1 MNSQGAGI
9 NNKRPAQLLTAL
21 YITWLY
27 GSLPI
32 LLSDFHYL
40 SCSHLFACSFIQM
53 GGGGAPSSFPP
64 LSAGLLAQA
73 VNLSAGGMVAEEEG
87 ESNGGV
93 PVRLAR

>member
-1 MNSQGAGI
+1 
-9 NNKRPAQLLTAL
+9 
-21 YITWLY
+21 
-27 GSLPI
+27 
-32 LLSDFHYL
+32 
-40 SCSHLFACSFIQM
+40 M

>member
-1 MNSQGAGI
+1 MNSQRAGI

-53 GGGGAPSSFPP
+53 GGGAPSSFPP

>member
-27 GSLPI
+27 GSFPSCFLTSIACPALTYLPV
-32 LLSDFHYL
+32 
-40 SCSHLFACSFIQM
+40 HLYRW